1 MAVLEAAEES
11 VAILSELIAHPTVSR
26 DSNLTLIEWIQ
37 RYLDRHG
44 VKAELIYDTERRKAN
59 LWASI
64 GPHVDG
70 GIVLSGH
77 TDVVPVDG
85 QDWLSDP
92 FRAEQRESRIFG
104 RGASDMKGFIACVLA
119 QVPSWAELPLRRPVH
134 LAFSYDEEVGCLGVR
149 GLIEHIRASGYRPS
163 GCLIGEPT
171 EMGVAVAHKGCL
183 CIQGRVQGRAA
194 HASLAPHGV
203 NAIDYAVRLISYMQ
217 ELASREIRQGQRQTG
232 FDVPYSTLA
241 TTTIQGGA
249 APNIIPD
256 HCDFS
261 VDYRYLPGFDPLM
274 LLSEIKERGAQ
285 LSAEMQAVAPESGI
299 ELDHEVWALPFAA
312 SGNDAWTVL
321 VQQLLRTNKTRNVTF
336 GTEAAYFQSI
346 DIPTLVCGPG
356 SIEQAH
362 QPNECVAVE
371 QLKSCGEFLNNLA
384 RNLCSTR

>member
-1 MAVLEAAEES
+1 MSAFESTAES

-26 DSNLTLIEWIQ
+26 DSNLTLIEWI
-37 RYLDRHG
+37 RDYLDRLG
-44 VKAELIYDTERRKAN
+44 VKAELIYDSQRRKAN

-64 GPHVDG
+64 GPRADG

-119 QVPSWAELPLRRPVH
+119 QVPSWAELPLKRPLH
-134 LAFSYDEEVGCLGVR
+134 LAFSYDEEVGCLGV
-149 GLIEHIRASGYRPS
+149 GALIEHIRASGYRPS

-171 EMGVAVAHKGCL
+171 GMEVAVAHKGCL
-183 CIQGRVQGRAA
+183 CIHGRVKGRAA

-217 ELASREIRQGQRQTG
+217 ELASRELRRGPRQSG
-232 FDVPYSTLA
+232 FDVPHSTLA
-241 TTTIQGGA
+241 TTTMKGGA

-256 HCDFS
+256 HCNFS
-261 VDYRYLPGFDPLM
+261 VDYRYLPGLDPLM
-274 LLSEIKERGAQ
+274 LLSEIKARGAQ

-299 ELDHEVWALPFAA
+299 ELDHEIWALPFSA

-321 VQQLLRTNKTRNVTF
+321 VQQLLRTKIARNVTF

-371 QLKSCGEFLNNLA
+371 QLNSCGEFLNSLA
-384 RNLCSTR
+384 RKLCGIR

>member
-1 MAVLEAAEES
+1 MLEATEQS

-119 QVPSWAELPLRRPVH
+119 QVPSWVDLPLIRPVH

-171 EMGVAVAHKGCL
+171 EMEVAVAHKGCL
-183 CIQGRVQGRAA
+183 CVHGHVRGRAA
-194 HASLAPHGV
+194 HASLTPHGV

-217 ELASREIRQGQRQTG
+217 ELASREVRQGQRQTG
-232 FDVPYSTLA
+232 FDVPYSTLT

-261 VDYRYLPGFDPLM
+261 IDYRYLPGCDPLM
-274 LLSEIKERGAQ
+274 LLSEIKARGAR
-285 LSAEMQAVAPESGI
+285 LSAEMQAIAPEAGI
-299 ELDHEVWALPFAA
+299 ELDHEVWALPFSA